1 VASFIRKPLK
11 ILDRIY
17 GFVSAKT
24 AVDAV
29 DLASPIQLVHDVS
42 REAESYSGMV
52 GDSLDYGFITREDT
66 IAAAGAGL
74 NYSIAQVQI
83 DVLNLSL
90 GPNASPLDE
99 SKHDVWLM
107 GQAFRS
113 TAAFVNVYVWHHRQ
127 TPHLMGAASPNREL
141 VYQSASCALT
151 SAGGLYGAVG
161 APNAVPGSGMF
172 VAPPRIIPWD
182 DILYLS
188 FQASAASTIIWSPIF
203 WVGAKGSAPRG
214 VA

>member
-52 GDSLDYGFITREDT
+52 GDSLDYGFITAEDT
-66 IAAAGAGL
+66 MVAVGAGPK
-74 NYSIAQVQI
+74 YSIAQVQV
-83 DVLNLSL
+83 DQLNLSI

-99 SKHDVWLM
+99 SRHDVWLL
-107 GQAFRS
+107 GQALRS
-113 TAAFVNVYVWHHRQ
+113 TAAFSNVFVWHHRQ
-127 TPHLMGAASPNREL
+127 SPHLLGASSPNHEL
-141 VYQSASCALT
+141 VYQSGSCALL
-151 SAGGLYGAVG
+151 SAGGLYGATG
-161 APNAVPGSGMF
+161 MQASFAGPGMY
-172 VAPPRIIPWD
+172 VAPPRLIPWD
-182 DILYLS
+182 DILYLQ
-188 FQASAASTIIWSPIF
+188 FYASAASTIIWAPIF